1 MTSSSWGVEREQLLT
16 NEVLDLPSPFNMLK
30 DDAKERI
37 VSWFDEL
44 SRLSSIIP
52 YDEKQISQL
61 EESIE
66 KEFEILFG
74 LTERDITYV
83 HDTLDCNLDLFQ
95 NKLSAFGY
103 RRVLDNE
110 SLSYASTLIRSLD
123 SHLTYVEVPVKVTIF
138 NPEVNDPLQMVI
150 LYLDVED
157 SGICKGE
164 LAEYRTALKR
174 INNYLLSQH
183 SDSVYLKKTI
193 KFYDD
198 NTIYIIKPNQKRF
211 WSNMQ
216 AYEDAAAIVNDIL
229 NM

>member
-1 MTSSSWGVEREQLLT
+1 M
-16 NEVLDLPSPFNMLK
+16 
-30 DDAKERI
+30 
-37 VSWFDEL
+37 
-44 SRLSSIIP
+44 
-52 YDEKQISQL
+52 
-61 EESIE
+61 
-66 KEFEILFG
+66 
-74 LTERDITYV
+74 
-83 HDTLDCNLDLFQ
+83 DCNLDLFQ

>member
-110 SLSYASTLIRSLD
+110 SLSYGSTLIRSLD

-157 SGICKGE
+157 SGIYKGE

-174 INNYLLSQH
+174 IDNYLLSQH